1 MGLPGHCAGD
11 TVCVNVYVC
20 VSVCVCVC
28 VCVCM
33 RMSLHVCAY
42 NVKGKRIF
50 IKHRSAPNVTQKLIT
65 QNNRVV
71 KGTCKIKAAIKT
83 LLIM

>member
-1 MGLPGHCAGD
+1 MCVR
-11 TVCVNVYVC
+11 VCVC
-20 VSVCVCVC
+20 VFVCVCVC
-28 VCVCM
+28 VCVCVYAH
-33 RMSLHVCAY
+33 MSLHVCAY

-71 KGTCKIKAAIKT
+71 KGTCKIKAAMKT